1 MYYFHFRIKAAQS
14 IPARLQLTSTK
25 CSFWPVSMPIHKY
38 ANRVPAAQHCKS
50 EIHIWLHAK
59 LKLEKRKE
67 KMTLNLFHQLN
78 SFIQFYF
85 VQAGAAGLKN
95 QISKTN
101 QPYDAQPCWLLLF
114 SPLHFIGIFF
124 FSLLR
129 SWSCSFLATRV
140 PMDRTRCSRQ
150 HTSPL
155 SASWNIHG
163 QPGTAAQHSTAPHR
177 PETTYLLISSPC
189 CLADWGTTTAQRTR
203 GSSHLSASQ
212 TTSSF
217 PYCLPFN
224 WHRSHGYIN

>member
-1 MYYFHFRIKAAQS
+1 
-14 IPARLQLTSTK
+14 
-25 CSFWPVSMPIHKY
+25 
-38 ANRVPAAQHCKS
+38 
-50 EIHIWLHAK
+50 
-59 LKLEKRKE
+59 
-67 KMTLNLFHQLN
+67 MTLNLFHQLN

-124 FSLLR
+124 FPPSLLKLQLSR
-129 SWSCSFLATRV
+129 HKGPHGPDQMFQAAHFPTLSLMEYSWATRH
-140 PMDRTRCSRQ
+140 RSTAQ
-150 HTSPL
+150 HR
-155 SASWNIHG
+155 
-163 QPGTAAQHSTAPHR
+163 AAQTRDHLFINFIT
-177 PETTYLLISSPC
+177 LLLGWLRHNNSSAYKRIFSPFC
-189 CLADWGTTTAQRTR
+189 F
-203 GSSHLSASQ
+203 SQ